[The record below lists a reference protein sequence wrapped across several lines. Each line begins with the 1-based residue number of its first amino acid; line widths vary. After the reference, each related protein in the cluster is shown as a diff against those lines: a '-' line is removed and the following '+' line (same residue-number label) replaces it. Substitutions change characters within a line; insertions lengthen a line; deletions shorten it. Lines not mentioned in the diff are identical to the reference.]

1 MKVTILLTTDVRI
14 MRIIFMGT
22 PEFAVPSLR
31 TLIESEEEVV
41 AVVCQ
46 PDKPK
51 GRGLEVIPPPT
62 KVLAEKHSIPVLQPQ
77 KIRTDEFFN
86 NIKNLNP
93 DLICVTAYGKILPKN
108 ILDLPPYGCINVHA
122 SLLPKY
128 RGAAPINWAI
138 MRGEKATGITTMK
151 MDEGMDTGDM
161 LLRREMPIDDEDTG
175 ETLSEK
181 LSEMGGEVLIET
193 IKLFKEG
200 RLDPIPQDHSQA
212 TYAPMLKKEDGNID
226 WEKSAEEIK
235 NLVRGALPWPGACTS
250 LERKLL
256 KIYKARVTSGEG
268 KPGEVIKSESA
279 ILRVATGNGAIDL
292 LEIQIEGGKKL
303 EIESFL
309 RGRKVKEGTI
319 LGSF

>member
-1 MKVTILLTTDVRI
+1 
-14 MRIIFMGT
+14 MGT
-22 PEFAVPSLR
+22 PEFAVPSLKAF
-31 TLIESEEEVV
+31 IESGEEIL
-41 AVVCQ
+41 AVVTQ

-62 KVLAEKHSIPVLQPQ
+62 KVLAAKYGIPVLQPQ
-77 KIRTDEFFN
+77 KIRTEEFFD

-93 DLICVTAYGKILPKN
+93 DLICVVAYGKILPKN
-108 ILDLPPYGCINVHA
+108 ILDLPPHGCINVHA
-122 SLLPKY
+122 SFLPKY

-138 MRGEKATGITTMK
+138 ISGEKVTGITTMR

-226 WEKSAEEIK
+226 WKKSAEEIR
-235 NLVRGALPWPGACTS
+235 NLIRGALPWPGAYTS
-250 LERKLL
+250 LEGKLL
-256 KIYKARVTSGEG
+256 KIYKARVSEG
-268 KPGEVIKSESA
+268 RGRSAEVIKSNSET
-279 ILRVATGNGAIDL
+279 LRVATGMGVIDL

-309 RGRKVKEGTI
+309 RGRIIKEGTI